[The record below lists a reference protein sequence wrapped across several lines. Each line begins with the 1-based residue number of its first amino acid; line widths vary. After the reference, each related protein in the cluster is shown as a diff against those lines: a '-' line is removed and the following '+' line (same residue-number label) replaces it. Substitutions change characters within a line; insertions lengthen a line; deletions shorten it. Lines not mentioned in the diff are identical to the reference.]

1 MKTAT
6 AWLLIFVGIIVASAA
21 FLLSWL
27 VSTGMTARN
36 APGPLET
43 RLGHLVR
50 SLATPRSA
58 REMKNPMTA
67 TPENLVEARRHFADH
82 CASCHANDGSGKTEM
97 GRKLYPRA
105 PDMRLP
111 ETQSL
116 TDGEL
121 YYIIE
126 NGVRFTGMPAWG
138 EGGEND
144 HDTWHLVLFIR
155 HLPHLTEEDK
165 LDMENSNPRSPAEMK
180 EEQEEQNFLNEE
192 PAKAGGSKPAGQI
205 H

>member
-1 MKTAT
+1 MRKIT
-6 AWLLIFVGIIVASAA
+6 AWLLVLAGIVLASVA
-21 FLLSWL
+21 FLLTWL
-27 VSTGMTARN
+27 LSTGMTARS
-36 APGPLET
+36 APGPFET
-43 RLGHLVR
+43 QLGHFAR
-50 SLATPRSA
+50 NAAIPRAA
-58 REMKNPMTA
+58 RETKNPMA
-67 TPENLVEARRHFADH
+67 VTPEILGEARRHFADH
-82 CASCHANDGSGKTEM
+82 CATCHANDGSGKTEI
-97 GRKLYPRA
+97 GQKLYPPA

-111 ETQSL
+111 ETQDL

-138 EGGEND
+138 EGGMND
-144 HDTWHLVLFIR
+144 HATWHLVLFIR
-155 HLPHLTEEDK
+155 HLPHLSEEDK

-192 PAKAGGSKPAGQI
+192 PAKPGDPKK

>member
-1 MKTAT
+1 LVIAGVILASTAS
-6 AWLLIFVGIIVASAA
+6 LLI
-21 FLLSWL
+21 WL

-36 APGPLET
+36 SPGPLET
-43 RLGHLVR
+43 RLGHIAR
-50 SLATPRSA
+50 ALATPKSF

-67 TPENLVEARRHFADH
+67 TPELLVEARRHFADH
-82 CASCHANDGSGKTEM
+82 CSGCHANDGSGKTDM
-97 GRKLYPRA
+97 GQKLYPRA

-121 YYIIE
+121 YYIVE

-138 EGGEND
+138 EGGTND

-155 HLPHLTEEDK
+155 HLPHLTNDEV
-165 LDMENSNPRSPAEMK
+165 LDMQNSNPRSPSEMK
-180 EEQEEQNFLNEE
+180 EEQDEENFLNEE
-192 PAKAGGSKPAGQI
+192 PAKASDSSPGRSKPAESKQ